1 MGRKFAGQ
9 NLRISGSFFILA
21 ALMLLVLPLKWLLAA
36 ALAAAVHEGFHYL
49 ALKLCRCQVLSLQV
63 GTGGAV
69 MELDSISRGKELI
82 CALAGPV
89 GGLTLLLLA
98 KWLPRTAICAL
109 VQSAYNLLPLF
120 PLDGGRALRCISQ
133 MLLSP
138 KAASRFCT
146 IAETIVRL
154 GLCALGIVGTF
165 LWNLGIVPMFMA
177 AVALFRTFSEKSL
190 AK

>member
-1 MGRKFAGQ
+1 MERKFIRH
-9 NLRISGSFFILA
+9 NLRISGSFFIVA
-21 ALMLLVLPLKWLLAA
+21 ALMLLILPLKWLLAA
-36 ALAAAVHEGFHYL
+36 ALAAAVHELFHYL
-49 ALKLCRCQVLSLQV
+49 ALKLCRCKVLSLQV

-69 MELDSISRGKELI
+69 IETDCISRGKELF

-89 GGLTLLLLA
+89 GGLTLLLFA

-133 MLLSP
+133 MLLPP
-138 KAASRFCT
+138 KAASRFRA
-146 IAETIVRL
+146 IAEAIVRF
-154 GLCALGIVGTF
+154 GLCALGIIAAFV
-165 LWNLGIVPMFMA
+165 WNLGIIPMLMA

-190 AK
+190 EK

>member
-1 MGRKFAGQ
+1 MERKFAGQ

-21 ALMLLVLPLKWLLAA
+21 ALMLLILPLKWLLAA
-36 ALAAAVHEGFHYL
+36 ALAAAVHELFHYL
-49 ALKLCRCQVLSLQV
+49 ALKLCRCKVLSLQV

-69 MELDSISRGKELI
+69 IETDCISRGKELF

-89 GGLTLLLLA
+89 GGLTLLLFA

-133 MLLSP
+133 MLLPP
-138 KAASRFCT
+138 KAASRFRA
-146 IAETIVRL
+146 IAEAIVRF
-154 GLCALGIVGTF
+154 GLCALGIIAAFV
-165 LWNLGIVPMFMA
+165 WNLGIIPMLMA

-190 AK
+190 EK

>member
-1 MGRKFAGQ
+1 MERKFAGQ

-21 ALMLLVLPLKWLLAA
+21 ALMLLILPLKWLLAA
-36 ALAAAVHEGFHYL
+36 ALAAAVHELFHYL
-49 ALKLCRCQVLSLQV
+49 ALKLCRCKVLSLQV

-69 MELDSISRGKELI
+69 IETDCISRGKELF

-89 GGLTLLLLA
+89 GGLTLLLFA

-109 VQSAYNLLPLF
+109 IQSAYNLLPLF

-133 MLLSP
+133 MLLPP
-138 KAASRFCT
+138 KAASRFRA
-146 IAETIVRL
+146 IAEAIVRF
-154 GLCALGIVGTF
+154 GLCALGIIAAFV
-165 LWNLGIVPMFMA
+165 WNLGIIPMLMA

-190 AK
+190 EK

>member
-1 MGRKFAGQ
+1 MERKFAGQ

-36 ALAAAVHEGFHYL
+36 ALAAAVHEIFHYL
-49 ALKLCRCQVLSLQV
+49 ALKLCRCKVLRLQV

-69 MELDSISRGKELI
+69 IETDCISQGKELF

-89 GGLTLLLLA
+89 GGLLLSLFA

-109 VQSAYNLLPLF
+109 IQSAYNLLPLF

-133 MLLSP
+133 MVLSP
-138 KAASRFCT
+138 KAASRFCA
-146 IAETIVRL
+146 IAETVVRI
-154 GLCALGIVGTF
+154 GLCTLGIIAAF
-165 LWNLGIVPMFMA
+165 LRDLGIVPILMA
-177 AVALFRTFSEKSL
+177 GVAMFRTFSEKSL
-190 AK
+190 EK

>member
-1 MGRKFAGQ
+1 MERKFAGQ

-36 ALAAAVHEGFHYL
+36 ALAAAVHEGAHYL
-49 ALKLCRCQVLSLQV
+49 ALKLCRCKVLSLQV

-69 MELDSISRGKELI
+69 IETDCISRGKELF

-89 GGLTLLLLA
+89 GGLTLLLFA
-98 KWLPRTAICAL
+98 KWLPRTAVCAL

-120 PLDGGRALRCISQ
+120 PLDGGRALGCISQ
-133 MLLSP
+133 MLLPP
-138 KAASRFCT
+138 KAASRFCA
-146 IAETIVRL
+146 IAETVVRI
-154 GLCALGIVGTF
+154 GLCVLGIIGSL
-165 LWNLGIVPMFMA
+165 LWNLGIIPMLIA

-190 AK
+190 EK

>member
-1 MGRKFAGQ
+1 MERKFSGQ

-21 ALMLLVLPLKWLLAA
+21 ALMLLILPLKWLLAA
-36 ALAAAVHEGFHYL
+36 ALAAAVHELFHYL
-49 ALKLCRCQVLSLQV
+49 ALKLCRCKVLRLQV
-63 GTGGAV
+63 GIGGAV
-69 MELDSISRGKELI
+69 MDLDCISRGKELF
-82 CALAGPV
+82 CALAGPI
-89 GGLTLLLLA
+89 GGLLLLLLA

-138 KAASRFCT
+138 KAASRFCA
-146 IAETIVRL
+146 IAETIVRF
-154 GLCALGIVGTF
+154 GLCALGIIGTF
-165 LWNLGIVPMFMA
+165 LWNLGIVPMLMA